1 MLKNMLENHDLFQLS
16 GIIGIVVTYVL
27 VVIFNTVNGIGGKM
41 KMNDGGILLPKLSSP
56 TLRKNCSSDRE
67 KLLQKL

>member
-41 KMNDGGILLPKLSSP
+41 KID
-56 TLRKNCSSDRE
+56 
-67 KLLQKL
+67 